1 LIRKEHFFS
10 IFLFITILF
19 STSSLGIITAL
30 LVTIWHFKDFILS
43 RITAKRIIL
52 AGIIVVLFIVF
63 FIVFKPDIVRFALN
77 KLLTIFGKNSS
88 PRLFGTLNNISFFKL
103 PQYIFGIGLNQ
114 FAYLVK
120 LKLGIAT
127 MSSGEPIT
135 NYSNSLVFSFISFG
149 IIGLIVWMFFLYS
162 VVRKLPEGYFTLGV
176 VFLCICAADQ
186 VLFNHNLTYLLVIL
200 SIITRTRE
208 IAPAKGSSA

>member
-1 LIRKEHFFS
+1 
-10 IFLFITILF
+10 
-19 STSSLGIITAL
+19 
-30 LVTIWHFKDFILS
+30 
-43 RITAKRIIL
+43 
-52 AGIIVVLFIVF
+52 
-63 FIVFKPDIVRFALN
+63 
-77 KLLTIFGKNSS
+77 LTIFGKNSS

-120 LKLGIAT
+120 LKLGITT

-149 IIGLIVWMFFLYS
+149 IIGLIVWMLFLYS
-162 VVRKLPEGYFTLGV
+162 VVKKLPKGYFILGV